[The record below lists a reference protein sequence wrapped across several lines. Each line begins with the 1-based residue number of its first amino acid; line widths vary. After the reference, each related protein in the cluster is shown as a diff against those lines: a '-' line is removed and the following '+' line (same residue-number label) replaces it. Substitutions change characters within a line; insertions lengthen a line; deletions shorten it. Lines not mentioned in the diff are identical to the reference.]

1 MRTRIDRDA
10 LRNVLRRQEGTALLI
25 LLDRALDLLP
35 EELLPQLVEGYVHPE
50 EILRADHSPEGLL
63 KMVRR
68 FHAASLRGDYYE
80 DFWVNSK
87 NSMTKSRGTQIFIS
101 ECHRLV
107 DLCVEAADQRRC
119 AEAREALELIFDL
132 MRQIDEC
139 RDDIVFFADEGGSW
153 QVGIDWRRALPAW
166 FRCLATTATA
176 TEYANAVREVIDRF
190 ASSDRQRVLEAAR
203 EEGNPDQ
210 RVALTE

>member
-10 LRNVLRRQEGTALLI
+10 LRNVMRRQEGTALLI

-50 EILRADHSPEGLL
+50 EILRVDHSPDDLL

-87 NSMTKSRGTQIFIS
+87 NSMAESRGTQIFIS

-119 AEAREALELIFDL
+119 AEARAVLELIFDL
-132 MRQIDEC
+132 MREIDEC
-139 RDDIVFFADEGGSW
+139 RDDIVFFPNEGGSW
-153 QVGIDWRRALPAW
+153 QVGIDWRRVLPAW

-190 ASSDRQRVLEAAR
+190 ASSDRQRLLEAAR

-210 RVALTE
+210 RAALTE